1 MLVRTNAHDCGN
13 GLPFLVSEPV
23 VLQARGDVATGLVTG
38 NLEPIGW
45 GKMEALGILSLFSKP
60 RFGGFGSDFCSGNI
74 AESWKDRGELVRIA
88 AKRAEESMPGSLAL
102 LHRYLMSLV
111 LHPYYCHPTDNL

>member
-1 MLVRTNAHDCGN
+1 MFCNLKMYSTIM
-13 GLPFLVSEPV
+13 
-23 VLQARGDVATGLVTG
+23 QARGDIATGLVTG

-88 AKRAEESMPGSLAL
+88 AKRAEESMPGSYSMQSKQLIRIECPVSFCALA
-102 LHRYLMSLV
+102 
-111 LHPYYCHPTDNL
+111 

>member
-1 MLVRTNAHDCGN
+1 MRNCCN
-13 GLPFLVSEPV
+13 GLQFLVSEPA

-102 LHRYLMSLV
+102 LHR
-111 LHPYYCHPTDNL
+111 

>member
-1 MLVRTNAHDCGN
+1 M
-13 GLPFLVSEPV
+13 
-23 VLQARGDVATGLVTG
+23 TGLVTG

-88 AKRAEESMPGSLAL
+88 AKRAEESMPG
-102 LHRYLMSLV
+102 RD
-111 LHPYYCHPTDNL
+111 PYA